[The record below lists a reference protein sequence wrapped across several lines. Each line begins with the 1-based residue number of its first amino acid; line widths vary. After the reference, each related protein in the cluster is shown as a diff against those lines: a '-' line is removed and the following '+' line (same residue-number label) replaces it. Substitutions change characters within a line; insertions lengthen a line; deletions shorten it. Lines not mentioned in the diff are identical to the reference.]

1 MDMGFD
7 IAALHDSYAA
17 GADPSAV
24 VDEAYARLAA
34 ADDPGIFITLVDR
47 ERARSAA
54 RALPAF
60 DAHKSPL
67 WGVPFAVK
75 DNIDVAGLPTTAAC
89 PEFAYTP
96 GKSAPVVVRL
106 LAAGAILIGKTNLDQ
121 FAAGLVGVR
130 TPYPVP
136 RNAID
141 PTIVPGGSS
150 SGSAVAVARAIVS
163 FSLGTDTAGSGRIPA
178 ALNNIVGLK
187 PSRGVLSAI
196 GVVPAC
202 RSLDCVS
209 VFATT
214 TGDAWAV
221 ANVAAGYDADDPY
234 SRHLSLGAMT
244 RPPVVRLGV
253 PNKAGRIFDSA
264 VAEAAFDGALA
275 AFPDFGAAPVAVD
288 LAPFFAAAQRLYEG
302 AWVAERYAAIR
313 AFIEAKPGAL
323 FPVTRT
329 IIEGSRRLS
338 AADAFDD
345 QYRLAGLA
353 KTCAAVWQEIDVLV
367 VPSMPDVCT
376 LEQVAADPL
385 VPNRRLGTYTNFVN
399 LLDLCAISVPGPF
412 RSDGRAAGV
421 TLIAPAG
428 RDGLLA
434 ALAAEIHAAAGV
446 PVGATGRPLP
456 ARRREAEL
464 PAPAADA
471 VVPLAVVGAHMSGM
485 ALNREIS
492 DRGGV
497 FLRAEK
503 TAPAYRL
510 YALNGGPPERPG
522 LVRVRDG
529 GAAIAVEVWALPPA
543 ALGELMTGVP
553 APLAIGTVAL
563 ADGTSVKGFVCEAAG
578 AEGARDITAYGGW
591 RKYVASRN

>member
-1 MDMGFD
+1 MDIGFD
-7 IAALHDSYAA
+7 IAALHQAYAA
-17 GADPSAV
+17 GADPGAV

-34 ADDPGIFITLVDR
+34 ANDPGIFITLVDR
-47 ERARSAA
+47 ERARAAA
-54 RALPAF
+54 RALPKF
-60 DAHKSPL
+60 DIEKYPL

-75 DNIDVAGLPTTAAC
+75 DNIDVAALPTTAGC
-89 PEFAYTP
+89 REFAYTP
-96 GKSAPVVVRL
+96 AKSAPVVSALV
-106 LAAGAILIGKTNLDQ
+106 AAGGILIGKTNLDQ

-141 PTIVPGGSS
+141 PAIVPGGSS
-150 SGSAVAVARAIVS
+150 SGSAVAVARGIVA
-163 FSLGTDTAGSGRIPA
+163 FALGTDTAGSGRIPA

-187 PSRGVLSAI
+187 PSRGVLSAT

-209 VFATT
+209 VFAATT
-214 TGDAWAV
+214 ADAWAV
-221 ANVAAGYDADDPY
+221 ANVAAGYDAEDPY
-234 SRHLSLGAMT
+234 SRHLSLGTMA
-244 RPPVVRLGV
+244 RPSVVRLGV
-253 PNKAGRIFDSA
+253 PDKASRIFDSA
-264 VAEAAFDGALA
+264 VAEAAFDAALA
-275 AFPDFGAAPVAVD
+275 AFPDFGPDPVAVD

-313 AFIEAKPGAL
+313 SFVEAKPEAL
-323 FPVTRT
+323 FPATRT
-329 IIEGSRRLS
+329 IIEGSRRFS
-338 AADAFDD
+338 AADAFED
-345 QYRLAGLA
+345 QYRLAALA
-353 KTCAAVWQEIDVLV
+353 KTCAAVWEKIDVLV

-376 LEQVAADPL
+376 LEQIAADPL

-399 LLDLCAISVPGPF
+399 LLDLCAVAVPGPF

-434 ALAAEIHAAAGV
+434 ALAAEIHAAANV

-456 ARRREAEL
+456 PHRS
-464 PAPAADA
+464 AATHDGA
-471 VVPLAVVGAHMSGM
+471 SAVPLAVVGAHMSGM
-485 ALNREIS
+485 ALNGELS

-529 GAAIAVEVWALPPA
+529 GAAIAVELWALPPA
-543 ALGELMTGVP
+543 ALGDLMTGVP
-553 APLAIGTVAL
+553 APLAIGTVTL

-591 RKYVASRN
+591 RKYVASRG